1 VRDDLT
7 PGRVKAARGIAVL
20 ADAIQIGLLPLFL
33 EGFLSPVNA
42 ALDVAVAIGLFAL
55 VGWHWAF
62 LPGFVAEMVPV
73 LGLVPTWTAAVLIA
87 TRNAGGSPAIDVTPS
102 VSVVEE
108 EPPGGKRTLGP

>member
-7 PGRVKAARGIAVL
+7 PGRVKAARGLAIL
-20 ADAIQIGLLPLFL
+20 ADAIQIGLLPLFF

-62 LPGFVAEMVPV
+62 LPGFISEMVPV

-87 TRNAGGSPAIDVTPS
+87 TRNAGSSPAIDVSPS
-102 VSVVEE
+102 VSVVDEK
-108 EPPGGKRTLGP
+108 PADVKRTLGT